1 MEEGYTGTQILED
14 MSFAH
19 NYNRFIKKL
28 RNRFI
33 SRKENQTV
41 IDYGAGNGEFCLD
54 SFQNVD
60 FFAVEPDKYLKEK
73 LRDKGISV
81 LEFKKFK
88 NSSVDY
94 VYSINVLE
102 HIENDEEVLQ
112 EIYNVL
118 ALNGKV
124 LIYVPAFQ
132 FLWTGLDNQVKH
144 FRRYTKKSLSNKLKK
159 CGFKINS
166 LKYADSIG
174 FFVVALHKLLKKDV
188 RLNKRNIILF
198 DKILFPFSRVLDRLL
213 FESFFGKNIYA
224 YAEKRD
230 FHK

>member
-1 MEEGYTGTQILED
+1 MP
-14 MSFAH
+14 
-19 NYNRFIKKL
+19 
-28 RNRFI
+28 
-33 SRKENQTV
+33 RKESQTV

-73 LRDKGISV
+73 LRDKGINV
-81 LEFKKFK
+81 LALKKFK

-118 ALNGKV
+118 AFNGKL

-132 FLWTGLDNQVKH
+132 FLWTGLDDQVKH

-159 CGFKINS
+159 SGFKINS
-166 LKYADSIG
+166 LKYADSVG
-174 FFVVALHKLLKKDV
+174 FFVVALHKLLKRDV
-188 RLNKRNIILF
+188 KLNKRNIILF
-198 DKILFPFSRVLDRLL
+198 DKILFPLSRVLDRLL

-224 YAEKRD
+224 YAEKRNL
-230 FHK
+230 HK